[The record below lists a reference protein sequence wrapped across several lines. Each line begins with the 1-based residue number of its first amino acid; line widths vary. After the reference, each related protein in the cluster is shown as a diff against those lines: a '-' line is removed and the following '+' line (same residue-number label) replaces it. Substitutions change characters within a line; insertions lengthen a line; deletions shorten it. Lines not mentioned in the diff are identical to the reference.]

1 MALLLAV
8 CSLLRAATSFI
19 GADASGHLLQG
30 GLQGG
35 GDSEFRLL
43 VK

>member
-8 CSLLRAATSFI
+8 CSFLRATTSFI
-19 GADASGHLLQG
+19 GADASGHLLQE
-30 GLQGG
+30 GLREG
-35 GDSEFRLL
+35 GDSEFKLL